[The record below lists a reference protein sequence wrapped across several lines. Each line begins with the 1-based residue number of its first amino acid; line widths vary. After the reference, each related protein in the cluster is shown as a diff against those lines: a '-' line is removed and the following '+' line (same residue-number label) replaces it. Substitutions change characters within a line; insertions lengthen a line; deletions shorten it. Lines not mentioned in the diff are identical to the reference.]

1 MGCPDFSVIPSSLPG
16 LHFIPKHS
24 SSLTVL
30 LLGRFGAVQYSPG
43 AHLTW
48 GQTSKPTSLQLEDE
62 VCISAG
68 GAPG

>member
-1 MGCPDFSVIPSSLPG
+1 MGCPDFSVIPGSLPG

-48 GQTSKPTSLQLEDE
+48 GQTSKPTSL
-62 VCISAG
+62 
-68 GAPG
+68 